1 MFAEPRERFQAPG
14 VVTQA
19 WVIVHEAGHHY
30 LGVLN

>member
-1 MFAEPRERFQAPG
+1 MFGARERFQAPG
-14 VVTQA
+14 VVTEA